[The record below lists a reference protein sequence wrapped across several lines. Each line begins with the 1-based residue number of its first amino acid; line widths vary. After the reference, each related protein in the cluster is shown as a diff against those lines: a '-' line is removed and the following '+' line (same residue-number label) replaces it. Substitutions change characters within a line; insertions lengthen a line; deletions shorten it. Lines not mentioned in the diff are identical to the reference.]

1 MLPGDMDAS
10 SGTTFFNVIVH
21 ENELPVFNQ
30 DSSLGP
36 AERRGKQNFS
46 SWMFSTVFFLFYLP
60 SASTEA
66 QTGLNLSEV
75 LGLSPSQL
83 LACLLVFWA
92 GLSLFY
98 GLLWVIHQLLP
109 YSSVNL
115 LYLVK
120 SSLIFFLYSFYLC
133 CYFRGILGKPARE
146 HIHQGHDESC
156 LELFWPHVFVSPPKS
171 THVLLWCPQPEPQ
184 RPSRYHYL
192 NMQSTLSFIPSEE
205 TILPRTEIPTTRK
218 KRQFDIFL
226 TVWKFLEPKKPFILH
241 SGSYWIKAGG
251 KKPIHS
257 PYAAW

>member
-1 MLPGDMDAS
+1 M
-10 SGTTFFNVIVH
+10 NVFHCLLSV
-21 ENELPVFNQ
+21 
-30 DSSLGP
+30 
-36 AERRGKQNFS
+36 
-46 SWMFSTVFFLFYLP
+46 LP
-60 SASTEA
+60 SLSFHRSTDRLESVWGFRTEPQSVA
-66 QTGLNLSEV
+66 GMSAGILGWTFSVLWIVMGHSSAPALQFCQLALSGEIF
-75 LGLSPSQL
+75 SY
-83 LACLLVFWA
+83 F
-92 GLSLFY
+92 
-98 GLLWVIHQLLP
+98 
-109 YSSVNL
+109 
-115 LYLVK
+115 
-120 SSLIFFLYSFYLC
+120 FFLYSFYLC
-133 CYFRGILGKPARE
+133 CYFRGILGKPASE

-171 THVLLWCPQPEPQ
+171 PHVLLWCPQPEPQ

-251 KKPIHS
+251 KKSIHS